1 MKAPVLC
8 LSVLAV
14 LFAPAL
20 SHSQAQVLMPG
31 PPPLTEEMIGRFAE
45 FFEWAFDVRLT
56 NDQVDVLR
64 KYSVDTWNKRKKDDI
79 DAIVNVVALQ
89 VELSKA
95 DRKQLAV
102 VRANYE
108 PQVLDSMRKQPN
120 EPMAVWALAVYE
132 SSHKVLA
139 PGTPPLTRQTSD
151 AFLEALFLM
160 VGEVSGKRGDVPD
173 EKLKNDW
180 AAALTS
186 KYAQMPAELKKQI
199 AGMPLFVARKGQVSR
214 GMGRRGQIPAA
225 CGGARGNRDGG
236 GERDGGGQAVG
247 GGDDGRAESPAQRV
261 HEHEQRDDVD
271 LQDQLQC
278 AGQLDRECLPLLVRP
293 TRCADRGAGGYQRE
307 RRSRSARL
315 RAG

>member
-199 AGMPLFVARKGQVSR
+199 AGMPLFVAQMRLNWEALPEAEKARYRAAWADGVQSLLPAVAPAGTGTVAASGTAAGKR
-214 GMGRRGQIPAA
+214 SVAEMMAEQNRRHNAYMSMSSA
-225 CGGARGNRDGG
+225 MMSTYRTNFNA
-236 GERDGGGQAVG
+236 QANSIG
-247 GGDDGRAESPAQRV
+247 
-261 HEHEQRDDVD
+261 
-271 LQDQLQC
+271 
-278 AGQLDRECLPLLVRP
+278 
-293 TRCADRGAGGYQRE
+293 
-307 RRSRSARL
+307 SAYRYW
-315 RAG
+315 

>member
-1 MKAPVLC
+1 MKVQVLC
-8 LSVLAV
+8 LSVLIMLV
-14 LFAPAL
+14 APAL
-20 SHSQAQVLMPG
+20 PHAQAPVLMPG

-64 KYSVDTWNKRKKDDI
+64 KYSIDTWTKRKKDDM

-95 DRKQLAV
+95 DRQQLAV

-108 PQVLDSMRKQPN
+108 PQVLESMRKQPN

-139 PGTPPLTRQTSD
+139 PGAPPLTRQTSD

-160 VGEVSGKRGDVPD
+160 VGEVSGQRGDVPD

-186 KYAQMPAELKKQI
+186 KYAQMPDDLKKQI
-199 AGMPLFVARKGQVSR
+199 AGMPLFVAQMRLNWGSLPEAEKAKYRAAWADGVKALLPASAPAGTGAVTAVAGKRSVADMMAEQN
-214 GMGRRGQIPAA
+214 RRHNAYMSMSSA
-225 CGGARGNRDGG
+225 MMSTYRTNFNA
-236 GERDGGGQAVG
+236 QANSIG
-247 GGDDGRAESPAQRV
+247 
-261 HEHEQRDDVD
+261 
-271 LQDQLQC
+271 
-278 AGQLDRECLPLLVRP
+278 
-293 TRCADRGAGGYQRE
+293 
-307 RRSRSARL
+307 SAYRYW
-315 RAG
+315 

>member
-199 AGMPLFVARKGQVSR
+199 AGMPLFVAQMRLNWESLPEAEKARYRAAWADGVKSLLPAVAPAGTGTVAASGTAAGKRSVAEMMAEQN
-214 GMGRRGQIPAA
+214 RRHNAYMSMSSA
-225 CGGARGNRDGG
+225 MMSTYRTNFNA
-236 GERDGGGQAVG
+236 QANSIG
-247 GGDDGRAESPAQRV
+247 
-261 HEHEQRDDVD
+261 
-271 LQDQLQC
+271 
-278 AGQLDRECLPLLVRP
+278 
-293 TRCADRGAGGYQRE
+293 
-307 RRSRSARL
+307 SAYRYW
-315 RAG
+315 